1 MAEKTILKI
10 RKGIYGFPYAVC
22 NEKGYWIGNA
32 ESLREIRENYDFEI
46 KLGSIELVRELKEYP
61 EGSEPKYKV
70 YGYARVSTKGQ
81 AKDGNSLEA
90 QEEALKAA
98 GAQYVCK
105 EAFTGSVTER
115 PVLNKLLKELKG
127 GDTLIVTKLD
137 RIARSV
143 AGGEEVISQLLK
155 KHVKIHILNMGI
167 IDNSPSG
174 KLMYQMFLAFA
185 EFERSMIV
193 QRTQEGKAIAR
204 QKEGYREGRPRTEQA
219 RLDHAMELLKDNSYN
234 QVSKITGISVSTLT
248 REKRRRISNT

>member
-10 RKGIYGFPYAVC
+10 RKGVYGFPYAIC
-22 NEKGYWIGNA
+22 NEQGYWHGNA
-32 ESLREIRENYDFEI
+32 NSLGEIRKEYELEI
-46 KLGSIELVRELKEYP
+46 KLGYIELVRELDLYP
-61 EGSEPKYKV
+61 EDIKPDYKV

-98 GAQYVCK
+98 GAKYVCK
-105 EAFTGSVTER
+105 EAFTGSVTNR
-115 PVLNKLLKELKG
+115 PVFENLLKQLKG